1 MTLVMG
7 ACQKILKQLKTN
19 MEIHK
24 TIDITFEEAKAWFNS
39 NNETIKELALKAF
52 TEKELKAQ
60 SFSTIKTFEDGV
72 KFLGMDVDDAN
83 AIVNILKDTSKA
95 TAAMYKLNIVRE
107 ALSYWHDLHLT
118 KDPEGSYIY
127 YPYNPFVTKSST
139 YYESDI
145 NSDKME
151 VIGKIKS
158 KGKEYNVLGG
168 LAIDGGLAGLG
179 GFFSGDGVGV
189 ANAYIGFIGCAN
201 KEIAQHLGKYF
212 GMLITEA
219 KYGDLSDFK
228 ITEDKYGNA

>member
-1 MTLVMG
+1 
-7 ACQKILKQLKTN
+7 

-24 TIDITFEEAKAWFNS
+24 TIDITFEDAKAWFNS
-39 NNETIKELALKAF
+39 NNETMKELALKAF

-95 TAAMYKLNIVRE
+95 TAAMYKLNIVRK
-107 ALSYWHDLHLT
+107 ALNYWHDLHLT

-145 NSDKME
+145 NSGNME

-158 KGKEYNVLGG
+158 EGKEYNVLGG
-168 LAIDGGLAGLG
+168 DASNGGIAGLG
-179 GFFSGDGVGV
+179 SFYSNHGVGL
-189 ANAYIGFIGCAN
+189 ANATIGFIGCASE
-201 KEIAQHLGKYF
+201 EIASHFGKYF

-219 KYGDLSDFK
+219 KYGDLADFE
-228 ITEDKYGNA
+228 IIEDKYGNA